1 MLLSLVDILKK
12 LKKMIKKIE
21 KFGASWCGPCRMLD
35 KTLSQ
40 VSEVEI
46 VKFDADDD
54 AELFEANNVKSV
66 PLMLFKDENDE
77 VVQRVAGLVSIDY
90 IRKVI
95 SDNK

>member
-40 VSEVEI
+40 VSGVEI

-66 PLMLFKDENDE
+66 PLMLFKDENDK